1 MRVSGGIHIT
11 LAEQPKGIYLLADH
25 TSISKLKDGSTIPSS
40 PFTVVAR
47 GVEIDV
53 HTIDFS
59 LEGAPYVPVLPSG
72 VSIVENIVTI
82 NPSLTTFKTLS
93 IRAVAEGEDF
103 QATLTIVVVEDG
115 QDGEK
120 GDKGDKGDDGTSE
133 FKYLIPV
140 DWLNTTRYRMTPVG
154 IPIVRVED
162 GTALGFSVY
171 SLKQDLTENEVGK
184 KPGSSTWS
192 WSAFWEL
199 MSSQEYLYI
208 QESYIERLQAELITA
223 QKIES
228 LLIRTGN
235 LEVIDG
241 AKIAGLDIQGEVL
254 VSQNKRLVVDGVNN
268 TIYLLDENMNIK
280 TTLTPHNLPE
290 TVSQYFSGA
299 GGGTSSLTNL
309 KGTITTHNGVRNSQ
323 NVFLSVI
330 GGRMYE
336 ANIPSLTLRALV
348 NYTPPAGVLGS
359 AQAVLSLYLTN
370 GTTEMGIGTA
380 IAMSTGGSVE
390 SDPVQTLPATR
401 IITTGGNW
409 RLMARLSVT
418 SINGV
423 VSGTGTISGT
433 PTSFPINEVV
443 NRSEIGSNGMMI
455 ATSAQNYTFMVGGV
469 FESRRGVH
477 GIQITNSGVKKFNGT
492 SWVNVNW

>member
-1 MRVSGGIHIT
+1 MKVTARINIELDKATNYIPMGWFDT
-11 LAEQPKGIYLLADH
+11 NQTYYLSD
-25 TSISKLKDGSTIPSS
+25 
-40 PFTVVAR
+40 
-47 GVEIDV
+47 
-53 HTIDFS
+53 
-59 LEGAPYVPVLPSG
+59 
-72 VSIVENIVTI
+72 
-82 NPSLTTFKTLS
+82 
-93 IRAVAEGEDF
+93 
-103 QATLTIVVVEDG
+103 
-115 QDGEK
+115 
-120 GDKGDKGDDGTSE
+120 
-133 FKYLIPV
+133 
-140 DWLNTTRYRMTPVG
+140 VG
-154 IPIVRVED
+154 IPMIKVSD
-162 GTALGFSVY
+162 STALGY
-171 SLKQDLTENEVGK
+171 SIFVLNVATSL
-184 KPGSSTWS
+184 PGTWANRKVN
-192 WSAFWEL
+192 WKLVESAEFIY
-199 MSSQEYLYI
+199 MQ
-208 QESYIERLQAELITA
+208 QAYIERLQAELVTA
-223 QKIES
+223 DRIEA
-228 LLIRTGN
+228 LNIKTGN

-241 AKIAGLDIQGEVL
+241 AKIAGLDIEGEVL

-299 GGGTSSLTNL
+299 GGGTSSLANL

-323 NVFLSVI
+323 NVVLSVI

-455 ATSAQNYTFMVGGV
+455 ATSAQNYSFMVGGV
-469 FESRRGVH
+469 FEARRGNN
-477 GIQITNSGVKKFNGT
+477 GLQITNSGIKKYNPSTGNFDINL
-492 SWVNVNW
+492 